1 MCGRSELEAQ
11 IGRVKAELEASQRQ
25 EAALTGE
32 LEEAKAAAAQLEAK
46 VADLRGALGEA
57 EAALAAEAQS
67 GALAAAEAEA
77 LRGQVAALQGD
88 LSAASDKLQAERVRP
103 PPPLL
108 PIHPPYRLDVMP
120 TPLPIHIALCQG
132 EGAARSRTHIA
143 ATSFGF
149 TTVRGAVIL
158 NCFALLR
165 QYTREHMWHVS
176 PIGGCDRW
184 WGAWR

>member
-11 IGRVKAELEASQRQ
+11 IGRVKAELVASQRQ

-88 LSAASDKLQAERVRP
+88 LSAASDKLQAERVRLH
-103 PPPLL
+103 PPPL
-108 PIHPPYRLDVMP
+108 PPP
-120 TPLPIHIALCQG
+120 KKKHSST
-132 EGAARSRTHIA
+132 
-143 ATSFGF
+143 
-149 TTVRGAVIL
+149 
-158 NCFALLR
+158 
-165 QYTREHMWHVS
+165 VS
-176 PIGGCDRW
+176 PRCHAYPPPNSHSVLSRGRGS
-184 WGAWR
+184 A